1 MKLRSVPRTSF
12 LWLAAVR
19 VVVGILAI
27 PMAPF
32 LYREHFIVLVL
43 MRPTKEVLLA
53 AGFLIRQGKV
63 GLVPVLLAAVPLLL
77 LGVWQFFYLGRV
89 YSKEIRAG
97 DVPGVGGRVI
107 RPDKVKTLQRILDM
121 KGPRLVFLGRLAVFP
136 STMVASAAGAGKMS
150 SRDFLLPDGLGGLTS
165 AAITIGAGYFLG
177 AAYEKASPLLTVLG
191 VVALLGA
198 AFVLGRYLRKA

>member
-1 MKLRSVPRTSF
+1 MGLDDVPRTSF
-12 LWLAAVR
+12 LGLAAAR
-19 VVVGILAI
+19 VGVGILAI

-32 LYREHFIVLVL
+32 LYREHFIALVL

-63 GLVPVLLAAVPLLL
+63 GLAPVLLAAVPLLL
-77 LGVWQFFYLGRV
+77 LGVWQFFYLGRA

-97 DVPGVGGRVI
+97 NVPGIGGRVI
-107 RPDKVKTLQRILDM
+107 RPDKVKALQKILDK

-136 STMVASAAGAGKMS
+136 STMVATAAGAGKMP
-150 SRDFLLPDGLGGLTS
+150 SRDFLVPDGLGGLTS
-165 AAITIGAGYFLG
+165 TAITIGAGYFLG

-198 AFVLGRYLRKA
+198 AFLLGRYLRKT